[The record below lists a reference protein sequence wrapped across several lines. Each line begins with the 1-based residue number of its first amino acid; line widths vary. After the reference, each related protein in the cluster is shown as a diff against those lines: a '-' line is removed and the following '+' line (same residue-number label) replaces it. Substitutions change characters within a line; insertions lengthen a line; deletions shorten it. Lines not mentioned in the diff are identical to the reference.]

1 MMMMDRP
8 AWQDGPIEFR
18 IAVCRALLVAMA
30 QAWPEQRQAAVGA
43 KHVDEG
49 EHAEDRSG
57 YGYGEGVGHATGAS
71 GSGIQ

>member
-1 MMMMDRP
+1 MNCTELTAFATILPRTL
-8 AWQDGPIEFR
+8 A
-18 IAVCRALLVAMA
+18 AAMA

-57 YGYGEGVGHATGAS
+57 YGYERGVAHAAGAS
-71 GSGIQ
+71 GSGMKCVA